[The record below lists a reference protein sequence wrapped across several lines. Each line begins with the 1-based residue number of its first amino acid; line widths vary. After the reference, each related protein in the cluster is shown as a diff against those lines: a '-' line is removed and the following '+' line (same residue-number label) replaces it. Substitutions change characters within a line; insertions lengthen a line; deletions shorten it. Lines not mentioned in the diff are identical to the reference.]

1 MRKDRRGAISVIR
14 GRRCTGQAEGRTDGR
29 PENRTVSTSAFV
41 DSFLSRAV
49 SRKNSWHIL
58 RLLHRTFV
66 AMLLASGISNARF
79 APPRSMVLCYTMLWI
94 RLHLLGDYP
103 TLAAGAARLCG
114 ELLGRDRVP
123 VIYIK
128 NQAAVMIHSD
138 RIQVDKHTH
147 THTHTHTQAR
157 FSAATAGAATYA
169 PRNSRLSVTSSFQ
182 AMPPPSGPSWPTRST
197 GPHRTSAGAA
207 AGSGSH
213 ATTCF
218 LGARPGGARA
228 R

>member
-1 MRKDRRGAISVIR
+1 MRSRLYEGAGAR
-14 GRRCTGQAEGRTDGR
+14 ARQKAGQTDGR
-29 PENRTVSTSAFV
+29 RIGLSPSAFV
-41 DSFLSRAV
+41 DFFLSRAV

-103 TLAAGAARLCG
+103 TLAAGAALLCG
-114 ELLGRDRVP
+114 KLLGRDRVP

-147 THTHTHTQAR
+147 THTHRPAFLPLQPGQQPMLQGTHD
-157 FSAATAGAATYA
+157 
-169 PRNSRLSVTSSFQ
+169 
-182 AMPPPSGPSWPTRST
+182 
-197 GPHRTSAGAA
+197 
-207 AGSGSH
+207 
-213 ATTCF
+213 
-218 LGARPGGARA
+218 
-228 R
+228 